1 MTDPSIL
8 EDLKAYV
15 DGELSPERAQVVADA
30 IAKDPELKETTMFYE
45 TLSKEIRATGLTS
58 EVRGRAEAIERIRN
72 APTAFDWSRFTRT
85 LVAIGVVG
93 VVASVMFPLFAR
105 NSSSTG
111 PSADASVNMKAAAGT
126 ESAPSMDAPASTDGF
141 TKSEGR
147 ADMAPGATGGGMPP
161 ALNPEKKNGW
171 AESAESPSKPMNS
184 APEESKKLEAPAS
197 KAATRQAVRLV
208 IRQAALSIR
217 VPSTQAAVD
226 TLTKR
231 TEALKGYVA
240 ESAVDGSPDV
250 QLTATMTLKVPEAHF
265 ESFLQEVRKMGD
277 VLSSSATGNDVT
289 LEYTDLQAKLKVMTA
304 ERDSLTKMMAE
315 RSNMEELVSLRERVM
330 RLQAEIDGLTAQ
342 AQSLKSQ
349 ASLSTITLSL
359 TEPEKE
365 RAEQVL
371 AAIPPQ
377 DPFAS
382 TWSSSV
388 AGLTSMLQG
397 IGKAGIMFVVYAP
410 VWLPVTIMVWYL
422 LRSRRRYA

>member
-15 DGELSPERAQVVADA
+15 DGELSSERAQAVADA

-45 TLSKEIRATGLTS
+45 ALSKELRAAGLAS
-58 EVRGRAEAIERIRN
+58 EVRGRAEAMERIRN
-72 APTAFDWSRFTRT
+72 APTAFDWNRFTRT
-85 LVAIGVVG
+85 LVAIGLVG
-93 VVASVMFPLFAR
+93 VVASLMFPLFAK
-105 NSSSTG
+105 NSSVTA
-111 PSADASVNMKAAAGT
+111 PSADASVSMKATAGT
-126 ESAPSMDAPASTDGF
+126 ESAPSMEAPASTDGF
-141 TKSEGR
+141 TKSDGR
-147 ADMAPGATGGGMPP
+147 ANVDPGAMGGSPTQPTHPG
-161 ALNPEKKNGW
+161 KKNGW
-171 AESAESPSKPMNS
+171 AESARSPSKPMNS
-184 APEESKKLEAPAS
+184 APEESKKLRSPS
-197 KAATRQAVRLV
+197 SGSLPKHAVRLV
-208 IRQAALSIR
+208 IRNAALSLR
-217 VPSTQAAVD
+217 VPSTQDAVD
-226 TLTKR
+226 KLAKR

-240 ESAVDGSPDV
+240 ESSVDGSPDV

-265 ESFLQEVRKMGD
+265 ENFLLEVRKMGD

-289 LEYTDLQAKLKVMTA
+289 LEYTDLQAKLKVMLA

-315 RSNMEELVSLRERVM
+315 RRNMEELVSLRERVM

-342 AQSLKSQ
+342 AESLKSQ

-365 RAEQVL
+365 RAEQIL

-382 TWSSSV
+382 TWSNSV

-397 IGKAGIMFVVYAP
+397 IGKAGIMLVVYAP
-410 VWLPVTIMVWYL
+410 IWLPVTIMGWYL
-422 LRSRRRYA
+422 YKSRRRYA